1 MANYRQD
8 RINDALVQVL
18 SELIPTV
25 KDYRVRAAL
34 VTVTAVDCTKDLKL
48 AKVYVSSLS
57 KQTDRQEVLAGLKSA
72 AGYLRGELASRLNL
86 RMTPE
91 LLFYYDDSM
100 THGAHILQLLQEV
113 EKERADKGWADIT
126 EEEPQ

>member
-8 RINDALVQVL
+8 RINDALMQTL

-34 VTVTAVDCTKDLKL
+34 VTVTGVDCTKDLKL

-57 KQTDRQEVLAGLKSA
+57 KQADRQEVLAGLKSA
-72 AGYLRGELASRLNL
+72 AGYLRGELAGRLNL

-100 THGAHILQLLQEV
+100 THGAHILELLQEV
-113 EKERADKGWADIT
+113 AQERTEKGWADVT
-126 EEEPQ
+126 EEEEQ